1 MTLAMR
7 LFLLFWS
14 ALWTLGL
21 PIVFAY
27 LAWRARRDPAYLAR
41 FTERIGL
48 YRQPLS
54 EVLWIH
60 AVSLGELR
68 SAVPLI
74 QELLGRGGR
83 VVTTHFTPAGRA
95 EAQRVFGSEI
105 ALGQMQAIW
114 VPIETAWAF
123 RAFFRAFRP
132 TLGLVMEIEIWPRMV
147 FAAKSA
153 GVPLLMCNAQY
164 PSDSL
169 ARDSRGLRLR
179 QQVMRNFAGAL
190 VKSDLQAQRFRSVGV
205 PNIVV
210 TGELRFDQ
218 PVPAALV
225 AAGQAARIWI
235 GASTRRVICIAS
247 AIEGEDPT
255 YLHAIRALRD
265 HCMSHGAEMPLFV
278 YVPRRPERF
287 DEVAGYLRANGL
299 SVLRRSELGSA
310 FNPSSWGQTICPDVF
325 LGDSLGEMYGY
336 LAMSDEVIVGGGFNP
351 KGAHN
356 ISEALAL
363 GKPVVTGPFTHTIE
377 YPFVEAENANV
388 ACSVAD
394 AEALANHIIAAGN
407 LTASDTQSRR
417 KRINDFMKSHSGS
430 TRRTL
435 MALDKLHSR
444 KS

>member
-1 MTLAMR
+1 
-7 LFLLFWS
+7 
-14 ALWTLGL
+14 
-21 PIVFAY
+21 
-27 LAWRARRDPAYLAR
+27 
-41 FTERIGL
+41 
-48 YRQPLS
+48 
-54 EVLWIH
+54 
-60 AVSLGELR
+60 
-68 SAVPLI
+68 
-74 QELLGRGGR
+74 
-83 VVTTHFTPAGRA
+83 
-95 EAQRVFGSEI
+95 
-105 ALGQMQAIW
+105 
-114 VPIETAWAF
+114 
-123 RAFFRAFRP
+123 
-132 TLGLVMEIEIWPRMV
+132 
-147 FAAKSA
+147 
-153 GVPLLMCNAQY
+153 
-164 PSDSL
+164 
-169 ARDSRGLRLR
+169 
-179 QQVMRNFAGAL
+179 
-190 VKSDLQAQRFRSVGV
+190 
-205 PNIVV
+205 
-210 TGELRFDQ
+210 
-218 PVPAALV
+218 
-225 AAGQAARIWI
+225 
-235 GASTRRVICIAS
+235 
-247 AIEGEDPT
+247 
-255 YLHAIRALRD
+255 
-265 HCMSHGAEMPLFV
+265 MSHGAEMPLFV

>member
-27 LAWRARRDPAYLAR
+27 LAWRARRDPAYLAS
-41 FTERIGL
+41 FSERIGR

-54 EVLWIH
+54 EAFWIH

-74 QELLGRGGR
+74 QELLARGDR

-95 EAQRVFGSEI
+95 EAERVFGSEI
-105 ALGQMQAIW
+105 AARQMQAIW

-164 PSDSL
+164 PSVSL
-169 ARDSRGLRLR
+169 SRDSRGLRLR

-190 VKSDLQAQRFRSVGV
+190 VKSDLQAHRFNSVGV

-225 AAGQAARIWI
+225 SAGQAARVWI
-235 GASTRRVICIAS
+235 GASTRQVICIAS
-247 AIEGEDPT
+247 AIEGEDST
-255 YLHAIRALRD
+255 YLHAICALRQ
-265 HCMSHGAEMPLFV
+265 HCAIQGVEMPLFV

-287 DEVAGYLRANGL
+287 DEVACYLRASGL
-299 SVLRRSELGSA
+299 SVLRRSELGGF
-310 FNPSSWGQTICPDVF
+310 FNPAVWSQGICPDVF

-336 LAMSDEVIVGGGFNP
+336 LAMSDEVIVGGGFNR

-356 ISEALAL
+356 ISESLAL
-363 GKPVVTGPFTHTIE
+363 GKHVVTGPFTHTIE
-377 YPFVEAENANV
+377 YPFVEAERANV

-394 AEALANHIIAAGN
+394 AEALANHFIAAGN
-407 LTASDTQSRR
+407 LSTSDKQFKL
-417 KRINDFMKSHSGS
+417 KRINDFMKEHSGS

-435 MALDKLHSR
+435 MAIDTLHSR